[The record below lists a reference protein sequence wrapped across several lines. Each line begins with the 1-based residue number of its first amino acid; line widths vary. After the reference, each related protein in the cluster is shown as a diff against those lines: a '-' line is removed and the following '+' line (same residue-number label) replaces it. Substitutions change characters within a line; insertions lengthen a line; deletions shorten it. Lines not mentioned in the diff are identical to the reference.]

1 MLLVVFNVNFIFTI
15 SGCKMKEIFTRIKNA
30 GIVTVIKLK
39 SVDQGLSLAQALIEG
54 GIFAAEITFRSEFAP
69 DGIIAIKKKF
79 PEMLLGAGTV
89 INKEYA
95 KKAIEAGAEFLVSP
109 GLNPSVV
116 EYAIEK
122 KVPIIPGVATS
133 SEIEQAL
140 SYGLEYLK
148 FFPAEALGG
157 VKMLKALAGPFS
169 NVKFMVTG
177 GISLENI
184 TDYLQCK
191 NVFSIGGSWM
201 IKDDFG
207 LVTKITKDSVKALH
221 GFSFSHL
228 GINSQN
234 KDEASSISATLE
246 LFGFNRFEK
255 DFCWENKSK
264 NQISFFE
271 VLKATDFGQNGK
283 IGIKTWNVERAI
295 SYLKRF
301 NINPNMATAS
311 YFDENN
317 QGDIKSVLLD
327 KNLGGFSIELS
338 NHI

>member
-1 MLLVVFNVNFIFTI
+1 MNEVFT
-15 SGCKMKEIFTRIKNA
+15 KIKNA
-30 GIVTVIKLK
+30 GIIPVIKLK
-39 SVDQGLSLAQALIEG
+39 SVEQALSLAKALIDG

-69 DGIIAIKKKF
+69 EGIKAIKKKF

-95 KKAIEAGAEFLVSP
+95 KKAIDAGAEFIVSP

-140 SYGLEYLK
+140 SYNLEYLK

-157 VKMLKALAGPFS
+157 VKMLNALAGPFP
-169 NVKFMVTG
+169 NVKFMATG
-177 GISLENI
+177 GISLENM
-184 TDYLQCK
+184 TDYLKCK

-201 IKDDFG
+201 INDDFES
-207 LVTKITKDSVKALH
+207 VTRISKESVKTLH
-221 GFSFSHL
+221 GFTFSHL
-228 GINSQN
+228 GINSQD
-234 KDEASSISATLE
+234 KEEASTISATLE
-246 LFGFNRFEK
+246 LFGFNRSEK
-255 DFCWENKSK
+255 DFCWENKSTI
-264 NQISFFE
+264 QFPFFE
-271 VLKATDFGQNGK
+271 VLKATDSGQNGK

-295 SYLKRF
+295 NYLKRF

-311 YFDENN
+311 YFDEKNHS
-317 QGDIKSVLLD
+317 DINSVFLD
-327 KNLGGFSIELS
+327 KSIGGFSIEIS
-338 NHI
+338 NRI